1 MYEKDKKQ
9 RITLRLTEKQFSF
22 VASQCAMLGIN
33 PSDYLRMLVNSV
45 LFTAEQSKKGDIN
58 DVKPQDF
65 AKAVMEDLGREN
77 DKATE
82 HHKL

>member
-9 RITLRLTEKQFSF
+9 RITLRLTEKQFDF
-22 VASQCAMLGIN
+22 IKMQCDILGIA

-45 LFTAEQSKKGDIN
+45 LFTAEQSKKGGIQ
-58 DVKPQDF
+58 DVKAKEF
-65 AKAVMEDLGREN
+65 ASAVMEDLGREN

-82 HHKL
+82 HRKL